1 MTDPELDAIR
11 KKRLEEIKNKTMT
24 QSQPVVHLNS
34 ENFNAFVTQIPNVV
48 IDFWAEWCGPC
59 RMFAPVFEEVS
70 LEYPE
75 VQFCKCNT
83 DENRQ
88 IASHLRISA
97 IPTIIYAK
105 NGTAVK
111 LRAGALNKEEFR
123 KELDSVYRS

>member
-1 MTDPELDAIR
+1 MTDDELSEIR
-11 KKRLEEIKNKTMT
+11 KKRIEEIKNKTIT

-34 ENFNAFVTQIPNVV
+34 ENFNAFAAQIPNVV

-59 RMFAPVFEEVS
+59 RMFAPIFEEVS

-75 VQFCKCNT
+75 IQFCKCNT
-83 DENRQ
+83 DENPE

-105 NGTAVK
+105 NGNAVK
-111 LRAGALNKEEFR
+111 LRAGALTKDEFR
-123 KELDSVYRS
+123 KELDSVYRE